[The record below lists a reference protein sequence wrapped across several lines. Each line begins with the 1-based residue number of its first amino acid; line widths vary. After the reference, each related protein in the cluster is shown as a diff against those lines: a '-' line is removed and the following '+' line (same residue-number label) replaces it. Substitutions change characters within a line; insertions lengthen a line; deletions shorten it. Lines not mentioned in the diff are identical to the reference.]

1 MNAVKLNAR
10 ASIDF
15 DAKLTQ
21 TIALL
26 KQAAQDYAHVPAG
39 EAPLISQASSLGAE
53 DMVISHLINSLALDI
68 GIFVLETGRLHKE
81 TLAPSLAAAD
91 AVYLFAPPD
100 LGWDASAVARQIGP
114 KAATEPSVD
123 SLLARL
129 AADVRAGDHVL
140 IMSNG
145 GFGGL
150 HGRLLAALSPA
161 DAALLRCALVQLRAA
176 CDEP

>member
-68 GIFVLETGRLHKE
+68 GIFVLETGQLHPQ
-81 TLAPSLAAAD
+81 TLA
-91 AVYLFAPPD
+91 
-100 LGWDASAVARQIGP
+100 
-114 KAATEPSVD
+114 
-123 SLLARL
+123 LLASMHEQGLPKRL
-129 AADVRAGDHVL
+129 R
-140 IMSNG
+140 
-145 GFGGL
+145 GL
-150 HGRLLAALSPA
+150 K
-161 DAALLRCALVQLRAA
+161 D
-176 CDEP
+176 